1 MLSESIEKG
10 SLYGH
15 TTCDYT
21 LEEKL
26 HGPVAILEYDKGDR
40 ESAIVIRNV
49 IAADNNKKSNSL
61 VSGFPVIKGGNRI
74 TLKIS
79 KIQEWENGLEGW
91 ITAELVDGRCL
102 TFFDTGFAINK
113 DKYEIG
119 KNYDFIIGALAYSAH
134 EPESKGFTFEG
145 QKAIDFK
152 AKLGEEPEYDENG
165 NVKPI
170 EFSTEQLCA
179 FLQRGHA
186 PDEAEFISTVDEVR
200 AVKAFGKDFWKFD
213 VIYRSEE
220 DDGIKIPT
228 FVIQSN
234 ENQSIQKAKQL
245 QGILWLTGYLA

>member
-1 MLSESIEKG
+1 M
-10 SLYGH
+10 
-15 TTCDYT
+15 
-21 LEEKL
+21 
-26 HGPVAILEYDKGDR
+26 
-40 ESAIVIRNV
+40 
-49 IAADNNKKSNSL
+49 
-61 VSGFPVIKGGNRI
+61 
-74 TLKIS
+74 
-79 KIQEWENGLEGW
+79 
-91 ITAELVDGRCL
+91 
-102 TFFDTGFAINK
+102 
-113 DKYEIG
+113 
-119 KNYDFIIGALAYSAH
+119 AYSAH

-186 PDEAEFISTVDEVR
+186 PDEAEFITTVDEVR